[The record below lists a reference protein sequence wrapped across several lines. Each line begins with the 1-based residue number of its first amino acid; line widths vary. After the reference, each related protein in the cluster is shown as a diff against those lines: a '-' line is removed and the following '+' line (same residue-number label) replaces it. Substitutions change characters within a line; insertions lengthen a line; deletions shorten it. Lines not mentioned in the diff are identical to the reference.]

1 MIKALKNRT
10 DRATLDRNS
19 LRNAMQI
26 RLIRPDECEVLGEIT
41 LRAYR
46 DLTEGES
53 LGPYEDQ
60 LLDVSARQLDS
71 EVYVAVDNDGTL
83 VGGVTY
89 VPDPERTMSE
99 FQDPEGA
106 GIRML
111 AVDPQYQGLGAGR
124 ALLET
129 CIARARLQHRR
140 RVILHST
147 PVMTTAQAIYKRLGF
162 ESSPELD
169 VWFHDDPYSASNP
182 LHLIAYTLSL

>member
-1 MIKALKNRT
+1 
-10 DRATLDRNS
+10 
-19 LRNAMQI
+19 MQI
-26 RLIRPDECEVLGEIT
+26 RLIHPNECEALGKIT
-41 LRAYR
+41 LRAYKNLDGR
-46 DLTEGES
+46 ES
-53 LGPYEDQ
+53 LGPYENE
-60 LLDVSARQLDS
+60 LLDVAARQLDS

-89 VPDPERTMSE
+89 VPGPERTLSE

-124 ALLET
+124 ALVET

-140 RVILHST
+140 RIILHST
-147 PVMTTAQAIYKRLGF
+147 PVMTSAQAIYKRLGF
-162 ESSPELD
+162 ELSPELD
-169 VWFHDDPYSASNP
+169 IWFDDDPYSTNDP

>member
-1 MIKALKNRT
+1 
-10 DRATLDRNS
+10 
-19 LRNAMQI
+19 MQI
-26 RLIRPDECEVLGEIT
+26 RLIRPDECEELGRIT

-46 DLTEGES
+46 DLTGGES
-53 LGPYEDQ
+53 LGPYEDE

-71 EVYVAVDNDGTL
+71 EVFVAVDNEGTL

-89 VPDPERTMSE
+89 VPDQERTMSE
-99 FQDPEGA
+99 FDDPDAA

-111 AVDPQYQGLGAGR
+111 GVDPHYQGLGAGR
-124 ALLET
+124 ALVET

-140 RVILHST
+140 RIILHST
-147 PVMTTAQAIYKRLGF
+147 PAMTIAQALYERLGF

-169 VWFHDDPYSASNP
+169 VWFHDDPYSKSDP

>member
-1 MIKALKNRT
+1 
-10 DRATLDRNS
+10 
-19 LRNAMQI
+19 MQV
-26 RLIRPDECEVLGEIT
+26 RLIRPDECEVLGRIT

-46 DLTEGES
+46 DLMGGES
-53 LGPYEDQ
+53 LGPYEDE
-60 LLDVSARQLDS
+60 LLDVAARQFDS

-111 AVDPQYQGLGAGR
+111 AVDPPHQGLGTGR
-124 ALLET
+124 ALVET

-140 RVILHST
+140 RIILHST
-147 PVMTTAQAIYKRLGF
+147 PVMTIAQAMYQRLGF
-162 ESSPELD
+162 VSSPELD
-169 VWFHDDPYSASNP
+169 VRFHDDPYSTSDP

>member
-1 MIKALKNRT
+1 
-10 DRATLDRNS
+10 
-19 LRNAMQI
+19 MQI
-26 RLIRPDECEVLGEIT
+26 RLIRPDECEVIGEIT

-46 DLTEGES
+46 DLMGGEP
-53 LGPYEDQ
+53 LGPYEDE
-60 LLDVSARQLDS
+60 LLNVSARKLDS
-71 EVYVAVDNDGTL
+71 EVYVAVDNDGIL

-124 ALLET
+124 ALVET
-129 CIARARLQHRR
+129 CIARARFQHRR

-169 VWFHDDPYSASNP
+169 VWFHDDPYSTSNP